1 MGGLSGGSME
11 RDMNLPQPQ
20 TAGWGYFCILC
31 VDAALMPT
39 HAADFIRRLAGRD
52 TTHLDEGLHHVQQ
65 DSGSHGWQQS
75 V

>member
-1 MGGLSGGSME
+1 
-11 RDMNLPQPQ
+11 
-20 TAGWGYFCILC
+20 
-31 VDAALMPT
+31 MPT

-52 TTHLDEGLHHVQQ
+52 TAHLDEGLHHVQQ